1 MTVHLKKINTEVPES
16 KVHSIPCR
24 IRADDTA
31 NVSLYFK
38 VEEEDGNLTSSFRGH
53 PLDGKRIKV
62 PENYRGMIFRELE
75 NEGIEGQDRNL
86 TLTSRFDSFSYWNWN
101 KIPSRS
107 DPLISALDWLDV
119 TQAIHDPV

>member
-1 MTVHLKKINTEVPES
+1 
-16 KVHSIPCR
+16 
-24 IRADDTA
+24 
-31 NVSLYFK
+31 
-38 VEEEDGNLTSSFRGH
+38 
-53 PLDGKRIKV
+53 
-62 PENYRGMIFRELE
+62 MIFRELE

-119 TQAIHDPV
+119 TQAVLILIRVFNGADFRFRVFMGYMY